1 MCFLR
6 FWSHFGIQKSPFFA
20 YFSTPWRFL
29 AGVCFLA
36 IFWLKIY
43 SFFDIGFYCKKWFCK
58 HVCIQKYSF
67 FIEDEKIQTLNPYRK
82 NWCFIEIFMF
92 HLLAY
97 LNTRNWFCTEN
108 CIRGTLKN
116 KCFLVS
122 TKKSLYFWI
131 IISSKIKKNL
141 EKVI

>member
-1 MCFLR
+1 MIT
-6 FWSHFGIQKSPFFA
+6 FWLPKITIFP

-36 IFWLKIY
+36 IFWMKIY
-43 SFFDIGFYCKKWFCK
+43 SFFDIRFYCKKWFCK
-58 HVCIQKYSF
+58 HVCNQFFLF

-97 LNTRNWFCTEN
+97 LNIKNWFCSEN

-116 KCFLVS
+116 TCFLV
-122 TKKSLYFWI
+122 LI
-131 IISSKIKKNL
+131 LIKKTLDFWVKFWSKFKKKL
-141 EKVI
+141 EKVV